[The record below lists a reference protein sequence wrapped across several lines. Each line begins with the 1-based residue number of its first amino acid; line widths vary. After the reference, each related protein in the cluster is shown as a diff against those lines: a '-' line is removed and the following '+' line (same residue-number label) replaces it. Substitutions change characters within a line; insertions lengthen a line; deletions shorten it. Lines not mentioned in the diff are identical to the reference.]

1 MDRRWRKKISPLEH
15 NATLVISPQLIRS
28 VVNDDADESTPESL
42 YDFVYELDE
51 ATLYR
56 LGASILE
63 DQQFWLVLREFII
76 NGVESLHFVRMMKQM
91 DEQND

>member
-1 MDRRWRKKISPLEH
+1 
-15 NATLVISPQLIRS
+15 
-28 VVNDDADESTPESL
+28 L